1 MLHYLH
7 NVSPYSSF
15 CCFEV
20 MTWGGLRGA
29 VGLALVLS
37 MRNLLILQGK
47 EYTANLMAPW
57 LLTCMA
63 LYGCFVENGGL
74 PNFEWRQLRQFSKC
88 VGHLVLVSVKET
100 RAVYV
105 VHHCTVYFEPFSV
118 LCWTLAQRV
127 KVFFVSGFAT
137 LTLLVNATTCGLLL
151 KYLGLTKPPEAGW
164 KVSASSESL
173 EWPSCFSFL
182 QVKGL

>member
-1 MLHYLH
+1 
-7 NVSPYSSF
+7 
-15 CCFEV
+15 

-57 LLTCMA
+57 LLTRMV

-74 PNFEWRQLRQFSKC
+74 PNFNGDKITTILNMCW
-88 VGHLVLVSVKET
+88 HLVLVSVQET
-100 RAVYV
+100 RVYV
-105 VHHCTVYFEPFSV
+105 VHHCTVYFEPFSIV
-118 LCWTLAQRV
+118 CWTLAQRV
-127 KVFFVSGFAT
+127 QVFFVSGFAT